1 MITNKKNKKIVI
13 TVLLT
18 IVLGSA
24 FVFSLL
30 GKNKTS
36 AKEKELLDVL
46 IWGEKTDLFDHIF
59 QKFEAKYPSIKIQ
72 VSFVSENYYEDF
84 MREQISSEKKIAD
97 VIFMKPKYDTFLSLE
112 TRERLTD
119 LTGEI
124 YLDNYQSENLK
135 IYEVNKCQYAIPFI
149 SNKLVA
155 CYNLSVLEKLNYEI
169 PKNAQDLEKIFRE
182 ALRREITPIIFGGED
197 EKGFYEMYI
206 QWLMLV
212 LRNFNQTSFFA
223 NDLQN
228 GKVRA
233 DDPVLLEYMELIY
246 NLSQKGYFSNK
257 NLLINTAEAMDAFE
271 SDKAVVIMS
280 DIWSLYQQLGD
291 DFEKK
296 YMPGS
301 LVVEEGEAN
310 EINSLSFILGID
322 SKSDAKEN
330 ANLLIE
336 FLSTD
341 VNEDDI
347 ELPEGMHLLNTEA
360 DENSLYKKEYDY
372 EVYMD
377 KCAWWIKEPFK
388 DMTARLLSDQK
399 IEDVIASTEELFE
412 SLTIPT
418 YICTIN
424 KNNREVEKWV
434 EKQQLLQVPTEG
446 LAEELLMYLQ
456 KKDMIFFSHTM
467 VRQKRQ
473 KKCSNM

>member
-1 MITNKKNKKIVI
+1 
-13 TVLLT
+13 
-18 IVLGSA
+18 
-24 FVFSLL
+24 
-30 GKNKTS
+30 
-36 AKEKELLDVL
+36 
-46 IWGEKTDLFDHIF
+46 
-59 QKFEAKYPSIKIQ
+59 
-72 VSFVSENYYEDF
+72 
-84 MREQISSEKKIAD
+84 
-97 VIFMKPKYDTFLSLE
+97 
-112 TRERLTD
+112 
-119 LTGEI
+119 
-124 YLDNYQSENLK
+124 
-135 IYEVNKCQYAIPFI
+135 
-149 SNKLVA
+149 
-155 CYNLSVLEKLNYEI
+155 
-169 PKNAQDLEKIFRE
+169 
-182 ALRREITPIIFGGED
+182 
-197 EKGFYEMYI
+197 MYI

-212 LRNFNQTSFFA
+212 LRNFNQTSSFA

-246 NLSQKGYFSNK
+246 NLSQKGYFTNK
-257 NLLINTAEAMDAFE
+257 NLLLNTAEAMDAFE

-280 DIWSLYQQLGD
+280 DIWSLYQQLGN

-301 LVVEEGEAN
+301 LIVEEGEVN

-341 VNEDDI
+341 VDENDI
-347 ELPEGMHLLNTEA
+347 EMPEGMHLLNTEA
-360 DENSLYKKEYDY
+360 DENSSYKKEYDY

-418 YICTIN
+418 YIY
-424 KNNREVEKWV
+424 
-434 EKQQLLQVPTEG
+434 VP
-446 LAEELLMYLQ
+446 
-456 KKDMIFFSHTM
+456 
-467 VRQKRQ
+467 
-473 KKCSNM
+473 